1 MGRGGGFCRQV
12 GGKEN
17 PAIAAWAL
25 AAALQAAAAMALLL
39 LAEATQLK
47 DQPAAALQPGEYG
60 EVMFVSRGAFLGLG
74 CTYTAACVCCAAV
87 TLCGYFFWAKLL
99 CLACPL
105 LLLCQLLSLLAA
117 AFGGYMLQQ
126 LEAFRSSQVELLRG
140 PGGAAAAAA
149 AAAAADFSLQFLDAH
164 ASLVLLFAAAALAA
178 IAPLSKA
185 AAIDEKGTMVDV
197 LLHLPLLCCCIAA
210 AAVLLLPSRCALN
223 VGLGAGFLLAAAA
236 AAALAALQHCG
247 GLAARLSSLLL
258 AAFYLLLLLLALA
271 SLLAVGRQFAAGR
284 AAAIRY
290 LRVGPL
296 QQTAFL
302 LQLEAAA
309 FEDFKQFLL
318 LNKGGFSLAAVALAA
333 AVAAYSFFAAAFSL
347 RAAVGGADAL
357 RRDISE
363 ASSDKP

>member
-1 MGRGGGFCRQV
+1 MGRGRGLCSQV

-25 AAALQAAAAMALLL
+25 AAALLAAAAVTLLL

-47 DQPAAALQPGEYG
+47 DQLGEGLKPEEYG
-60 EVMFVSRGAFLGLG
+60 KVLFVSRGTFLGLG
-74 CTYTAACVCCAAV
+74 CTYTVACACCAAV

-105 LLLCQLLSLLAA
+105 LLLCQLLCLVAA

-126 LEAFRSSQVELLRG
+126 LEAFRSSQVELLRA

-164 ASLVLLFAAAALAA
+164 ASLVLLFAAASLAA
-178 IAPLSKA
+178 IAPLAKA

-197 LLHLPLLCCCIAA
+197 LLHLPLLSGCIAT
-210 AAVLLLPSRCALN
+210 AAVLLLPSRCSLN
-223 VGLGAGFLLAAAA
+223 VGLGAGFLVAAAA

-247 GLAARLSSLLL
+247 GLLARVSALLL
-258 AAFYLLLLLLALA
+258 AAFYLLLLLLSLA
-271 SLLAVGRQFAAGR
+271 CLLAVGRQFADGR

-309 FEDFKQFLL
+309 FENFKQFYL
-318 LNKGGFSLAAVALAA
+318 LNKGAFGLAAVALAA